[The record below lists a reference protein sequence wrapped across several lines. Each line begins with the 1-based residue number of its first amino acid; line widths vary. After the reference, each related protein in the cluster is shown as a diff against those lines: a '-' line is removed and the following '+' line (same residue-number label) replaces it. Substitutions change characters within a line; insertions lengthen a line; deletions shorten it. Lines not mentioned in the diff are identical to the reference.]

1 MKCKNQKDRKYYT
14 DVLEK
19 LLLSIICAAS
29 ASVPGNSAGG
39 GLEVFMFLDK
49 GQVLHWHL
57 VVINHAI
64 QFWWWTGKN
73 LNSPFE
79 WSFNHSTI
87 LNHFSIGS
95 KKKTQNI
102 IKYYIYLHLLDV
114 CCMFVQVIKKLKSQP
129 KSKLCQCCGHVA
141 DLSQCQISETI
152 WLSAVL
158 FCNCATS
165 KQYLCVSGT
174 LVSVL
179 ETSCFLKDQFLQ
191 PLLGKV
197 VKLHGE
203 SEGFLCYR
211 LHTQTYILYIYSF
224 VVISLES

>member
-1 MKCKNQKDRKYYT
+1 M
-14 DVLEK
+14 
-19 LLLSIICAAS
+19 
-29 ASVPGNSAGG
+29 
-39 GLEVFMFLDK
+39 
-49 GQVLHWHL
+49 
-57 VVINHAI
+57 
-64 QFWWWTGKN
+64 
-73 LNSPFE
+73 
-79 WSFNHSTI
+79 
-87 LNHFSIGS
+87 
-95 KKKTQNI
+95 
-102 IKYYIYLHLLDV
+102 
-114 CCMFVQVIKKLKSQP
+114 
-129 KSKLCQCCGHVA
+129 
-141 DLSQCQISETI
+141 
-152 WLSAVL
+152 L